1 MSMGSKLKVKFLAWS
16 LIFLSAP
23 VWANNSRHLRGLYQR
38 ADEMYLN
45 TYFEKAQA
53 YAKEAVTAAPD
64 WLRSRGLKASIE
76 DRLGDVENSLKDANW
91 IFSHN
96 QKPLSQ
102 MRSSE
107 LVAAGISFE
116 IRGEGALALQ
126 AYAEMLSHG
135 IKTPEV
141 LAGRSL
147 AYQSLGKY
155 AEAFS
160 DINDAIQ
167 IEAEPSPLYLYERAR
182 ILYKEK
188 KPDESLKDLV
198 GVIKKNESNLEAYIL
213 LGDILVQKND
223 LDRAEEAYQKALK
236 INPDDDRPYLALSR
250 LEFSV
255 NKTTAAFENL
265 DRAVQEAG
273 GDEKPYLERAAA
285 YFAQGK
291 KSKAEKDYQ
300 KVLRLYWLSPIQAI
314 KIGDY
319 FARNKDVKKAN
330 LAYSKAI
337 NESLCVKAPCS
348 QIFLTA
354 VLRRAALERKNND
367 KKAALKDLSLA
378 IEMGPS
384 SPIPWTLRA
393 SIEEEA
399 GDVDKALDDWDQAVG
414 ISPQDVFV
422 RLTRAGLYASTH
434 HLEKALD
441 DLNTAIEAEPENAKA
456 YNDRGVIEAEM
467 LHQKEEGLKDLL
479 KAVALS
485 PKSPVYQYNLGVVQ
499 YEMSDFLG
507 ALKSLEEALK
517 LGADPKLV
525 LTARAKIYS
534 RLGDMNHGLK
544 DVDSVLAKNSK
555 YAPAYYAKGLLYWRT
570 NDDGRAVKF
579 FGRAADL
586 EEKNASDLIHLARA
600 DGASGDT
607 KEALKNF
614 QKALKLDA
622 HSEEALT
629 GVCAAWRILKKPEK
643 AIPFCNQALEADS
656 SYAEA
661 YFELGLSYLALQKAR
676 ETLDNLNRA
685 IILGMRISQLY
696 LAKAVAHAASHHY
709 RQAHEDYRAANLL
722 LPVAHSPDFGFAIP
736 HDTQNDFYRAIAEA
750 VPLSPA
756 DKVDPYLLLIKAD
769 ADANA
774 GRLDEAI
781 TRYSKALDIL
791 PSNPQILAARGSAYI
806 AYHLYDSAKTDFESA
821 ITGAPRDVSYR
832 LEFASLLIIRK
843 EYQDALSEIS
853 AALNLDPNNARAY
866 FLGGN
871 LRYFQKDFQKALDNY
886 ALAVQKDP
894 VSAQTY
900 NGLGLGYFALGNYSK
915 AIAAFSRAIE
925 LSPRATRYWRN
936 RASAY
941 TKMGQYENAA
951 SDFKSAALLNQD
963 PHLAQ
968 RYQVFIQRAESLA
981 ERNLSK

>member
-1 MSMGSKLKVKFLAWS
+1 MGLKLKAKFLIWAF
-16 LIFLSAP
+16 LFLSLP
-23 VWANNSRHLRGLYQR
+23 VWANNSRHPRGLYQR

-45 TYFEKAQA
+45 THFRKALV
-53 YAKEAVTAAPD
+53 YAKEAVSADSD
-64 WLRSRGLKASIE
+64 WLRSRGLKAAIE
-76 DRLGDVENSLKDANW
+76 DRLGDFENSLKDANW

-96 QKPLSQ
+96 SKPFSQ
-102 MRSSE
+102 MRSGD
-107 LVAAGISFE
+107 LLAAGISFE
-116 IRGEGALALQ
+116 IRGEGNLALK
-126 AYAEMLSHG
+126 AYAEMLSRG

-141 LAGRSL
+141 LAGRAL

-155 AEAFS
+155 DQALS
-160 DINDAIQ
+160 DINDALQ
-167 IEAEPSPLYLYERAR
+167 IEAAPPALYLYEKAR
-182 ILYKEK
+182 ILYKEN
-188 KPDESLKDLV
+188 KPAEALKDLL
-198 GVIKKNESNLEAYIL
+198 GVLQKNQADLEAYVL
-213 LGDILVQKND
+213 LGDILIQKND
-223 LDRAEEAYQKALK
+223 PKRAEEAYQKALK
-236 INPDDDRPYLALSR
+236 INPDDDRPYLALAR

-255 NKTTAAFENL
+255 NKTTAAFENS

-300 KVLRLYWLSPIQAI
+300 KVLSLYWLSPVKAIQ
-314 KIGDY
+314 IGDY
-319 FARNKDVKKAN
+319 FAQNKSFKKAN
-330 LAYSKAI
+330 QAYSKAVE
-337 NESLCVKAPCS
+337 ESLCLKAPCS
-348 QIFLTA
+348 RIFLTA
-354 VLRRAALERKNND
+354 ILRRINLERKNED
-367 KKAALKDLSLA
+367 DKAALKDLSLA

-393 SIEEEA
+393 KIEEKA
-399 GDVDKALDDWDQAVG
+399 GQNAKALNDLNQAVG
-414 ISPQDVFV
+414 IAPQDVFV
-422 RLTRAGLYASTH
+422 RLDRAGLYVSTH
-434 HLEKALD
+434 HLKKALG
-441 DLNTAIEAEPENAKA
+441 DLNFAIETDTRNAKA

-467 LHQKEEGLKDLL
+467 LHQKDQGLKDLL
-479 KAVALS
+479 KAVSLS
-485 PKSPVYQYNLGVVQ
+485 PKSSVYQYNLGVVQ

-507 ALKSLEEALK
+507 ALKSFDEALK
-517 LGADPKLV
+517 LGVDSKLV
-525 LTARAKIYS
+525 LVARAKVYS
-534 RLGDMNHGLK
+534 RLGDVDHGLK
-544 DVDSVLAKNSK
+544 DVNSVLAQNSK
-555 YAPAYYAKGLLYWRT
+555 YAPAYYVKGLLYWRS
-570 NDDGRAVKF
+570 NDDERAVKF

-586 EEKNASDLIHLARA
+586 DEKSVSYLIYLARA
-600 DGASGDT
+600 EGALGET
-607 KEALKNF
+607 KEALKDF
-614 QKALKLDA
+614 QKALKVDA
-622 HSEEALT
+622 RSKEALI
-629 GVCAAWRILKKPEK
+629 GACEAWRILKKPEK
-643 AIPFCNQALEADS
+643 AISFCNQALEADS
-656 SYAEA
+656 SYGPA
-661 YFELGLSYLALQKAR
+661 YFQRGLSYLALHQAR

-685 IILGMRISQLY
+685 IILGIRNSHLY

-722 LPVAHSPDFGFAIP
+722 LPIAHSPDFGFVIP

-750 VPLSPA
+750 APLSPA

-774 GRLDEAI
+774 GRMDEAI

-791 PSNPQILAARGSAYI
+791 PNNSQILAARGEAYI
-806 AYHLYDSAKTDFESA
+806 AYHLYDSAKTDFENA
-821 ITGAPRDVSYR
+821 ITGSPRDVSYR

-853 AALNLDPNNARAY
+853 TALNLDPNNARAY

-900 NGLGLGYFALGNYSK
+900 NGLGLGYFALGNYPK
-915 AIAAFSRAIE
+915 AVATFSRAIE

-941 TKMGQYENAA
+941 TKMGQYENAV

-968 RYQVFIQRAESLA
+968 RYRIFIQNAQSLS
-981 ERNLSK
+981 EQSPSKP